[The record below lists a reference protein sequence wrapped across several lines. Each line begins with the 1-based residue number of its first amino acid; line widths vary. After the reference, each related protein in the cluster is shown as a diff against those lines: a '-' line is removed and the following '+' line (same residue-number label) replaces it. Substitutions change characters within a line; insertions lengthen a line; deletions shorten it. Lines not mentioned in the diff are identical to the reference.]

1 MRRNKYGVAPKE
13 ERTSRDGILFDS
25 KGELKRWENL
35 RLWQLKGDIR
45 NLRRQVEYP
54 LVINGE
60 TVGTYTPDFVYEK
73 KVVLSDNDV
82 LGGLR
87 FIKVV
92 EDFKGKMT
100 RDAALRIKVFE
111 AIYGE
116 KVLIT
121 K

>member
-60 TVGTYTPDFVYEK
+60 TVGKYVADFVYEK
-73 KVVLSDNDV
+73 KTQLENVWSEN
-82 LGGLR
+82 
-87 FIKVV
+87 I
-92 EDFKGKMT
+92 EDYKGHDTAISILKRKMV
-100 RDAALRIKVFE
+100 K
-111 AIYGE
+111 AIYGIE
-116 KVLIT
+116 VRIIRG
-121 K
+121 